1 MFCAKDVCN
10 ALGYGNPQQ
19 AVRLHVENEDKGMLK
34 ISTPGGKQNPPTST
48 VQPLCPHPLLQIRKC
63 HTIQALGNLRSAPKH
78 LQDASVNQSISQLI
92 KTLYSPQ
99 SNTESQWLKFS
110 HNPHSKWHSFHI
122 FRIL

>member
-48 VQPLCPHPLLQIRKC
+48 SPASMPSSSPP
-63 HTIQALGNLRSAPKH
+63 NPKVPY
-78 LQDASVNQSISQLI
+78 DSSIG
-92 KTLYSPQ
+92 
-99 SNTESQWLKFS
+99 
-110 HNPHSKWHSFHI
+110 
-122 FRIL
+122 